1 MLTGLSA
8 GFIVTK
14 QNFVGTDNMETID
27 CRNQACPAP
36 VINVKNAL
44 QEHAEIRV
52 LLDDGAPHEN
62 VTRFSR
68 NRGCRVTEERDG
80 SGWLLTITGG
90 ADAKPPVSGTASQ
103 EGRVVMI
110 TSDRLG
116 DGPEELG
123 RLLMKNFVHTLLET
137 SELPS
142 RMLFLNTGVF
152 LTCEGSD
159 ILEALGNL
167 HDMGVEI
174 FSCGLCLDYFKI
186 KDKLKVGAVTNMLA
200 IAEYL
205 LSGDLVVKL

>member
-1 MLTGLSA
+1 
-8 GFIVTK
+8 
-14 QNFVGTDNMETID
+14 METID
-27 CRNQACPAP
+27 CRNQSCPTP

-52 LLDDGAPHEN
+52 LLDDGAPREN

-80 SGWLLTITGG
+80 TGWILTITIAG
-90 ADAKPPVSGTASQ
+90 DTERPVSTAASQ
-103 EGRVVMI
+103 GSRVVMI

-159 ILEALGNL
+159 ILEALGKL
-167 HDMGVEI
+167 HGMGVEI
-174 FSCGLCLDYFKI
+174 FSCGLCLDFFKI
-186 KDKLKVGAVTNMLA
+186 KEKLRAGATTTMLA
-200 IAEYL
+200 IAEDL
-205 LSGDLVVKL
+205 LSADLVVKL